1 MKIINNT
8 KVVPYYGTVFTVPL
22 DIHYI
27 ITMPDGMV
35 MATRREPTINF
46 DNVDVPHHECYQIGE
61 AKGFVDEW
69 RDSLVYCPED
79 MTWLFYEAT
88 WLKMAL
94 ALLQNGEHAAS
105 EMLTKGIEKTFN
117 LKGRDYFLTME
128 KHVCPEASAWPI
140 TETLRNKLFPEEV
153 TRTFDYLGF
162 PVTVPSWANW
172 VAVNADGAVYAYH
185 SCPIKDDAGF
195 KGVQSVC
202 VGWRPSQFASQW
214 QSSLLEV

>member
-22 DIHYI
+22 DINYI
-27 ITMPDGMV
+27 VTMPDGMV
-35 MATRREPTINF
+35 MATRKPVIQSANVAIIN
-46 DNVDVPHHECYQIGE
+46 DECYQISK
-61 AKGFVDEW
+61 AKDFVDEW
-69 RDSLVYCPED
+69 QDSLVHCPED
-79 MTWLFYEAT
+79 MTWLLYEAT
-88 WLKMAL
+88 RLRMARS
-94 ALLQNGEHAAS
+94 LLQNGEHAAF
-105 EMLTKGIEKTFN
+105 EMLIKSIETVFN
-117 LKGRDYFLTME
+117 RKGRDYFLIME
-128 KHVCPEASAWPI
+128 KHVCPEASTWPI

-153 TRTFDYLGF
+153 TRTFNYLGF

-172 VAVNADGAVYAYH
+172 VATNADGAVYAYH
-185 SCPIKDDAGF
+185 ACPIKDDAGF